1 MNKLSRSV
9 GHFIGSLPVVS
20 ADCEKTSVD
29 KLPRLAE
36 RDNQSCWDSREGGVS
51 VSKLFGHRKKIFFFF
66 IFICSRS
73 NESEG
78 NKSQR

>member
-51 VSKLFGHRKKIFFFF
+51 VSKLFGHIKKFFFF